1 LKLPIPDLDLATQ
14 LAEFDVWITP
24 SLGEIKDTDKF
35 RQQLDGVVRV
45 LEILD
50 AATQHFADMRHCRP
64 EIISSHFVACI
75 QSLSAAESRMLLES
89 LATVLFLVTAKSDNN
104 AKCQFPLFLRD
115 HARWK
120 AIPVAKLTGGT
131 PQVSEVK
138 IPRELKSEK
147 YLGIIAGLR
156 NFPAQQERLLAEF
169 VAFLLNSEDSVSQ
182 LWSVG
187 FSYHALKAFGKE
199 RDLLT
204 PLVVFQV
211 RGSVAASGGH
221 APEELLRARLTEWGL
236 NSGHD
241 FNTSDV
247 ALPDLL
253 TITGKK
259 VATSVIREK
268 SRAYD
273 FVLPYKTP
281 GWTPSVFIQSQYYA
295 GDSGSVSHKN
305 VDQTTT
311 SRLAVKKLIPN
322 ARFLEYVDGAG
333 YFSSLN
339 GDLKTL
345 LSMQTT
351 KSFLQVRSA
360 AIRLR
365 RELQDIGFVTPLEV
379 EHAIL
384 RSRGRDSEVHSQLVR
399 DGYSPAT
406 AKEGVVRAIEGGSI
420 VRTSQRRLQARE
432 DRRIIAR
439 RYALLDL
446 AANCGAQPLSPD
458 DQLKGALLIPGYGPF
473 HGLKL
478 DILAKEAV
486 KQFPALKDDWSLPEV
501 ILGDI
506 RWLCEQGLA
515 MSS

>member
-1 LKLPIPDLDLATQ
+1 MKLPIPELDLATQ

-24 SLGEIKDTDKF
+24 SLGEIKDTEKF

-45 LEILD
+45 FEILD
-50 AATQHFADMRHCRP
+50 ASTQHFADARHCQP
-64 EIISSHFVACI
+64 AAISAHFIARI
-75 QSLSAAESRMLLES
+75 QSLPDAEARMLLES

-120 AIPVAKLTGGT
+120 AIPVAKVIGGT
-131 PQVSEVK
+131 TQVSEVA

-147 YLGIIAGLR
+147 YLGIVAGLR
-156 NFPAQQERLLAEF
+156 EFPSQQERLLAEF

-182 LWSVG
+182 LWSIG

-221 APEELLRARLTEWGL
+221 APEELLRARLIEWGL
-236 NSGHD
+236 ISGQD

-247 ALPDLL
+247 ALTDLL
-253 TITGKK
+253 AITGKNGS
-259 VATSVIREK
+259 ASTIREK

-273 FVLPYKTP
+273 FVLPFKTP
-281 GWTPSVFIQSQYYA
+281 GWTPTIFIQSQYYA

-305 VDQTTT
+305 VDQTST
-311 SRLAVKKLIPN
+311 SRLAVQKLIPS

-345 LSMQTT
+345 LSMRTT

-379 EHAIL
+379 EHAVL
-384 RSRGRDSEVHSQLVR
+384 GSRGRESEVQRHLEQE
-399 DGYSPAT
+399 GYSPSL
-406 AKEGVVRAIEGGSI
+406 AKEGIVRAIEGGCVS
-420 VRTSQRRLQARE
+420 RTSRGLLQLRE

-439 RYALLDL
+439 RYALMDL
-446 AANCGAQPLSPD
+446 ASTFGSQPTSPD
-458 DQLKGALLIPGYGPF
+458 DQFKGALLIPGYGPF

-478 DILAKEAV
+478 DLLAKEAV
-486 KQFPALKDDWSLPEV
+486 KLFPALKDDWSLPEV

>member
-1 LKLPIPDLDLATQ
+1 MKLPIPDLDLATQ

-24 SLGEIKDTDKF
+24 SLGEIKDTEKF

-45 LEILD
+45 FEILD
-50 AATQHFADMRHCRP
+50 AATQHFADARHCRP
-64 EIISSHFVACI
+64 AAISAHFVARI
-75 QSLSAAESRMLLES
+75 QSLPDAETRMLLES

-120 AIPVAKLTGGT
+120 AISVAKLSRGT
-131 PQVSEVK
+131 PHIFEMA
-138 IPRELKSEK
+138 IPRELKAEK
-147 YLGIIAGLR
+147 YLGIVAGLR
-156 NFPAQQERLLAEF
+156 GFPVQQERLLAEF

-182 LWSVG
+182 LWSIG

-221 APEELLRARLTEWGL
+221 APEELLRGRLIEWGL
-236 NSGHD
+236 VSGQD
-241 FNTSDV
+241 FNTNDV

-253 TITGKK
+253 RITGKN
-259 VATSVIREK
+259 VSASTVREK

-273 FVLPYKTP
+273 FVLPFKTS
-281 GWTPSVFIQSQYYA
+281 GWTPTIFIQSQFYA

-305 VDQTTT
+305 VDQTST
-311 SRLAVKKLIPN
+311 SRTTVQKLIPS

-345 LSMQTT
+345 LSMRTT

-379 EHAIL
+379 EHAVL
-384 RSRGRDSEVHSQLVR
+384 RSRGRESEVRIQLEREGYLPAAVK
-399 DGYSPAT
+399 DGLR
-406 AKEGVVRAIEGGSI
+406 RAIEGGNVI
-420 VRTSQRRLQARE
+420 CTSQRRLQLRE
-432 DRRIIAR
+432 DRRAVAR
-439 RYALLDL
+439 RYVLMDL
-446 AANCGAQPLSPD
+446 AAILGSPPSSAD
-458 DQLKGALLIPGYGPF
+458 EQFKGALLVPGYGPL

-478 DILAKEAV
+478 DVLAKEAV
-486 KQFPALKDDWSLPEV
+486 KLFPGLKVDWSLPEV